1 MCLICKQLHLVKA
14 ISSEDTRSILLFYWL
29 EVRVDILFL
38 KAWPYE
44 GLSENVDLTK
54 PIQVDELMG

>member
-1 MCLICKQLHLVKA
+1 MCFICKQLHLVKA

-38 KAWPYE
+38 KTWPYE